1 MINHLSLSRSPSL
14 SLPPTLSL
22 SLSLPLSLSLF
33 LIITMKVQL
42 TSSWKTI
49 EVCERRV
56 REVRASLSIRIS
68 PLTLPVF
75 LRPERMSKSVVLPQP
90 EGPIT
95 ASSSPARQTPLTSRR
110 MVRFTPRLH
119 PAMRQATVSNTMPRT
134 TSSSFADEAAR
145 SRTAAASSSGR
156 AGRVG
161 VGKERGVGS
170 SKPFDA
176 ARSAVPADVTSTA
189 TAALLPR
196 ALHNH

>member
-1 MINHLSLSRSPSL
+1 
-14 SLPPTLSL
+14 
-22 SLSLPLSLSLF
+22 
-33 LIITMKVQL
+33 
-42 TSSWKTI
+42 
-49 EVCERRV
+49 
-56 REVRASLSIRIS
+56 
-68 PLTLPVF
+68 
-75 LRPERMSKSVVLPQP
+75 
-90 EGPIT
+90 
-95 ASSSPARQTPLTSRR
+95 
-110 MVRFTPRLH
+110 
-119 PAMRQATVSNTMPRT
+119 MPRT

-161 VGKERGVGS
+161 VGKERGAEAGAIIGS